1 MLSRALF
8 EYWHII
14 ALGAAMIAWR
24 IWGHHVT
31 ASFRRLEQQRA
42 RAELQ
47 TLYDRANPNSHFRH
61 SVEQINE
68 DTPPV
73 QPDPHQPGAYG
84 WSGTLYHSREAAE
97 AARKQ
102 AEDAAVLMD
111 NLKHLATEGGRRG
124 AAGGVLRAGGGGGAG
139 SDQRQPIGCRHPHV
153 RA

>member
-84 WSGTLYHSREAAE
+84 WSGNLYHSREDAE
-97 AARKQ
+97 AARWHHVL
-102 AEDAAVLMD
+102 AEARKFYSDLDRQFGNRIA
-111 NLKHLATEGGRRG
+111 GRG
-124 AAGGVLRAGGGGGAG
+124 ASDTIDG
-139 SDQRQPIGCRHPHV
+139 SRP
-153 RA
+153 